1 MATSILFLC
10 KGLTFQRPSSNAFTR
25 PRPRPAAPQAD
36 PPADEKVHSGISHGP
51 SWNHLRKSIHTRAVT
66 FTEPFW
72 PGQNSG
78 PEIACDFAAEGV
90 QKKCELW
97 PVTGPG
103 RLGASCQLAKGA
115 WRLSPILLD
124 AKK

>member
-1 MATSILFLC
+1 MATNILFLC
-10 KGLTFQRPSSNAFTR
+10 KRLTFRRPSSNAFTR

-90 QKKCELW
+90 QKKM
-97 PVTGPG
+97 
-103 RLGASCQLAKGA
+103 
-115 WRLSPILLD
+115 
-124 AKK
+124 